1 MEQTR
6 RRIQTE
12 AEKRFSLLRLE
23 NIRCFEKAEIP
34 LDPRLTVVIGENGA
48 GKTTVAEAIASLS
61 YGDEEGLQSFPLR
74 RGKSSGS
81 IALFDAKE
89 KKPQA
94 VWRSGRKSSTR
105 QRLPDQRY
113 IFAYGRYRRVSDPAS
128 GATEDSPRNE
138 DPQVL
143 LDELATAV
151 TERRTTTLNIPDG
164 RLLRD
169 LSRYL
174 VALHAG
180 QSFDRSMQTVWKRL
194 EQSLKE
200 LQQGLERIEMVRGE
214 TAYTPMIVRHGV
226 QLSINELS
234 DGYQAVLVILF
245 DLMLRYANLFSSL
258 EDPLEGT
265 ATVLI
270 DEIDLHLHVRW
281 QRTVLQQLTTLFPKT
296 QFIITT
302 HSPAVV
308 QAAIDNEHAVIVLK
322 ETKGAMQA
330 KPLSAPIRRQLRNA
344 SIGSVF
350 VERLLFGADSRYST
364 EIQATEEEI
373 RRLRRREQSGRATDA
388 DRECLFS
395 LLNQLEE
402 VAATDDARHGEGPFM
417 SEVAKL
423 QKTFLQNLADK
434 LAQQ

>member
-94 VWRSGRKSSTR
+94 VWRSGRKGSIR

-113 IFAYGRYRRVSDPAS
+113 IFAYGRYRRVSDPVS
-128 GATEDSPRNE
+128 GAADDSPRNE
-138 DPQVL
+138 DPRVL

-180 QSFDRSMQTVWKRL
+180 RSFDRSMQTVWKRL

-200 LQQGLERIEMVRGE
+200 LQQGLERIKMVRGK

-281 QRTVLQQLTTLFPKT
+281 QRTVLQQLTTFYSRKRSSSSQLTHPLWYRRPLIMNMRLLSSKKQKERCRQNRSAHQSGNGCVMPALAPYLSKDSYLVLTLAIPPKYK
-296 QFIITT
+296 QQKKK
-302 HSPAVV
+302 SVACVAESNQVV
-308 QAAIDNEHAVIVLK
+308 QL
-322 ETKGAMQA
+322 T
-330 KPLSAPIRRQLRNA
+330 R
-344 SIGSVF
+344 
-350 VERLLFGADSRYST
+350 T
-364 EIQATEEEI
+364 ENV
-373 RRLRRREQSGRATDA
+373 
-388 DRECLFS
+388 CL
-395 LLNQLEE
+395 
-402 VAATDDARHGEGPFM
+402 AY
-417 SEVAKL
+417 
-423 QKTFLQNLADK
+423 
-434 LAQQ
+434 

>member
-1 MEQTR
+1 MISEISGEKWFSR
-6 RRIQTE
+6 LRI
-12 AEKRFSLLRLE
+12 E
-23 NIRCFEKAEIP
+23 NLRCFEKVEIP
-34 LDPRLTVVIGENGA
+34 LDPHLTVIIGENGA
-48 GKTTVAEAIASLS
+48 GKTTIVEAIASLS

-94 VWRSGRKSSTR
+94 IWRSRRRSSTR
-105 QRLPDQRY
+105 HRLPDQRY

-308 QAAIDNEHAVIVLK
+308 QAAIDNKHAVIVLK

-330 KPLSAPIRRQLRNA
+330 KPLSAPIRKRLRNA

-364 EIQATEEEI
+364 EIQAAEEEV
-373 RRLRRREQSGRATDA
+373 RLLRRRAQSSRATQA
-388 DRECLFS
+388 DRERLFV
-395 LLNQLEE
+395 LLNHLEE
-402 VAATDDARHGEGPFM
+402 VTAADDARHAEGPFM
-417 SEVAKL
+417 SEMAKL
-423 QKTFLQNLADK
+423 QKAFLLDLADELDRK
-434 LAQQ
+434 

>member
-1 MEQTR
+1 MGQAQDT
-6 RRIQTE
+6 T
-12 AEKRFSLLRLE
+12 ASSEKRFSRLRIE
-23 NIRCFEKAEIP
+23 NLRCFEKVEIP
-34 LDPRLTVVIGENGA
+34 LDPRLTVIIGENGA
-48 GKTTVAEAIASLS
+48 GKTTVVEAIASLS

-94 VWRSGRKSSTR
+94 VWRYGKKGSTR
-105 QRLPDQRY
+105 QRLPDRRY
-113 IFAYGRYRRVSDPAS
+113 VFAYGRYRRVSDPAS
-128 GATEDSPRNE
+128 GAADDSPRNE
-138 DPQVL
+138 DPQIL

-180 QSFDRSMQTVWKRL
+180 QSVDRRMQTVWKHL
-194 EQSLKE
+194 EESLKE
-200 LQQGLERIEMVRGE
+200 LGQGLERIEMVRGE

-226 QLSINELS
+226 QLGINELS
-234 DGYQAVLVILF
+234 DGYQAVLVIVF

-281 QRTVLQQLTTLFPKT
+281 QRTVLQQLTALFPKT
-296 QFIITT
+296 QFIVTT

-308 QAAIDNEHAVIVLK
+308 QAAIDHDHAIIVLK

-330 KPLSAPIRRQLRNA
+330 KPLSRTSRKRLRNA

-350 VERLLFGADSRYST
+350 VERLLFGADSRYSA
-364 EIQATEEEI
+364 EVQAYEEEVQ
-373 RRLRRREQSGRATDA
+373 RLRRREQSGRATDA
-388 DRECLFS
+388 DRERLFR

-402 VAATDDARHGEGPFM
+402 VTATDDARHGEGPFM
-417 SEVAKL
+417 SEIAKL
-423 QKTFLQNLADK
+423 QKAFLRDLADELDQK
-434 LAQQ
+434 